1 MASYF
6 VICVIMKA
14 FAGSIS
20 TIFLGVIYMK
30 ERETLGSRLGFI
42 LLSAGCAIGIGN
54 VWRFPYMVGENGG
67 GLFVIAYVVFLIILG
82 VPIMTMEY
90 AIGRS
95 SRVSILS
102 ALKKLEPPKTKWHIF
117 GYFAI
122 LGNYLLLMFYSVV
135 SGWMLRYFIFTVGG
149 AFEGKGTEEIAGI
162 YQGMME
168 SPFQLILFMGITMLI
183 TIVVASMGLE
193 AGVERVTKAMMVA
206 LIIIMICL
214 GVRALTLPGAAEG
227 VKFYLMPN
235 AENVRK
241 VGLGNVLYGALNQS
255 FFTLSVGIG
264 SMEIFG
270 SYIKKDRSLVG
281 EAFIVAGLDTFVAI
295 VAGLITIPACF
306 AFGVE
311 PDKGPSLI
319 FLTLPNIFASMK
331 GGRILGSFFF
341 LFMYFAALS
350 TMIGVFENVTSY
362 SIDVFGR
369 NRKKAALIAGIV
381 ITLGSVPCALGFNVW
396 SAFQP
401 LKEGNVIMDLEDF
414 IVSNLLLPIGAF
426 IICLFCT
433 CKYGWGFDNYLEEV
447 NSGNGI
453 KVNPALRW
461 YFKYVI
467 PAFLLF
473 LGVYGLWAYFS

>member
-1 MASYF
+1 
-6 VICVIMKA
+6 
-14 FAGSIS
+14 
-20 TIFLGVIYMK
+20 MK

-67 GLFVIAYVVFLIILG
+67 GLFVIAYVAFLILLG

-90 AIGRS
+90 AIGRA
-95 SRVSILS
+95 SRKSIL
-102 ALKKLEPPKTKWHIF
+102 AAFKGLEPKGSKWHIF

-122 LGNYLLLMFYSVV
+122 SGNYVLLMFYSVV
-135 SGWMLRYFIFTVGG
+135 SGWILRYFILTLFG
-149 AFEGKGTEEIAGI
+149 AFDGKAPGEIADI
-162 YQGMME
+162 YQEMMN
-168 SPFQLILFMGITMLI
+168 SPWILILFMAITMLI
-183 TIVVASMGLE
+183 TMIVASLGLE
-193 AGVERVTKAMMVA
+193 AGVERVTKVMMVA
-206 LIIIMICL
+206 LIVIMIGL
-214 GVRALTLPGAAEG
+214 GIKSLTLPGAADG

-255 FFTLSVGIG
+255 FFTLSIGIG

-281 EAFIVAGLDTFVAI
+281 ESLLVAGLDTFVAI

-306 AFGVE
+306 AYGVE

-319 FLTLPNIFASMK
+319 FLTLPNIFASVS
-331 GGRILGSFFF
+331 GGRIVGSFFF

-350 TMIGVFENVTSY
+350 TMIGVFENVVSY

-369 NRKKAALIAGIV
+369 NRKRAVLSAGII

-396 SAFQP
+396 SAFEP
-401 LKEGNVIMDLEDF
+401 LKAGNTIMDLEDF
-414 IVSNLLLPIGAF
+414 YVSNLLLPIGALL
-426 IICLFCT
+426 ICLFCT
-433 CKYGWGFDNYLEEV
+433 CKYGWGFDKFIEEV
-447 NSGNGI
+447 NIGTGMKIS
-453 KVNPALRW
+453 PALKW
-461 YFKYVI
+461 YFKIVLPLI
-467 PAFLLF
+467 LLF
-473 LGVYGLWAYFS
+473 LAIFGIWSYFA